1 MRKPISFGFGALK
14 TFDELMDQSKIK
26 ELEPFITREII
37 NKYDKQNLLPHYIIH
52 GTKGYKT
59 DEVIRWVKQ
68 ELVEHYD
75 GFNIISKFYSFDTEN
90 VKEATDIPRE
100 LIKHSGDL
108 FEYSLFFTPCV
119 YFLLD
124 NVEIV
129 YVGQSINI
137 SARVHQHLIDK
148 CFNRVLYLPVVKENL
163 LKVERFFIERLKP
176 KYNKEGF
183 LVHNRME
190 YEKETYDSLL
200 EKLNKKENDED
211 KYN

>member
-1 MRKPISFGFGALK
+1 M
-14 TFDELMDQSKIK
+14 
-26 ELEPFITREII
+26 
-37 NKYDKQNLLPHYIIH
+37 
-52 GTKGYKT
+52 
-59 DEVIRWVKQ
+59 
-68 ELVEHYD
+68 
-75 GFNIISKFYSFDTEN
+75 
-90 VKEATDIPRE
+90 
-100 LIKHSGDL
+100 
-108 FEYSLFFTPCV
+108 